1 MDIKK
6 QFIENLL
13 DNSIENA
20 KSELQKVGL
29 GADIFDSIDK
39 AVLVNDMITNCT
51 LSGEKLLEVEAF
63 LNSELFKEYQDSVS
77 AMADVVFKWAMN
89 DIQES
94 GGSLTDGKTIH

>member
-6 QFIENLL
+6 EFIQKLL

-20 KSELQKVGL
+20 KTELKNVGL
-29 GADIFDSIDK
+29 DADIFDSIDK
-39 AVLVNDMITNCT
+39 AVLVNDMITKCT

-63 LNSELFKEYQDSVS
+63 LSSELFKEYQDSVS

-94 GGSLTDGKTIH
+94 GEGKVFH

>member
-6 QFIENLL
+6 EFIEKLL
-13 DNSIENA
+13 DNSIDNA
-20 KSELQKVGL
+20 KTELQQVGL

-39 AVLVNDMITNCT
+39 SVLVNDMMSKCS

-63 LNSELFKEYQDSVS
+63 LSSDLFKEYQDSV
-77 AMADVVFKWAMN
+77 AGMAEVVFKWAVK

-94 GGSLTDGKTIH
+94 SEGKTIH

>member
-20 KSELQKVGL
+20 KTELQKVGL

-39 AVLVNDMITNCT
+39 AVLVNSMMDKCT
-51 LSGEKLLEVEAF
+51 LNGDKLLEVEAF
-63 LNSELFKEYQDSVS
+63 LSSELFKEYQDSVS
-77 AMADVVFKWAMN
+77 AMADVVFEWALK

-94 GGSLTDGKTIH
+94 SGGAGKVVH

>member
-20 KSELQKVGL
+20 KTELQKVGL
-29 GADIFDSIDK
+29 GGDIFDSIDK
-39 AVLVNDMITNCT
+39 AVLVNSMMNKCT
-51 LSGEKLLEVEAF
+51 LNGDRLLEVEAF
-63 LNSELFKEYQDSVS
+63 LSSELFKEYQDSVS
-77 AMADVVFKWAMN
+77 AMADVVFEWALK

-94 GGSLTDGKTIH
+94 NAGKVVH